1 MYCKFILVFFKV
13 FSKDVRFVYF
23 KYVRDILFLIMLVNK
38 EDEYRVLYSLRSFEI
53 IIIKEGDLKR
63 VLYFYDLYNGIF
75 KVMFLVEMFLFEFFK
90 LKEWLLFLRKIGM
103 VCEIFFYCFRKFVEE
118 VVYEVVM

>member
-103 VCEIFFYCFRKFVEE
+103 VCEVFFYYFRKFVEE